1 MTNNAGKNHFL
12 LSLLAVMATLASAE
26 ARPAAQPH
34 VPKLVVNILI
44 DQLRSDYVEAFMPLY
59 GEGGFRRLFEEGCVY
74 TRGEYPMVQP
84 DRASAA
90 ATVAAGTTPYNH
102 GVTGRQW
109 FDRATLRPVQSVDDR
124 RYADTEGVTASAPT
138 SLAVSTLSDE
148 LKMATGGRA
157 LVYSIAPY
165 RDMAV
170 LAAGHAGDAAVWID
184 NRTGNWCTSSYYGTK
199 PAWVTSRNE
208 YGAIG
213 KLLKAV
219 KWLPYSQASE
229 SFSYFQQSG
238 APTSFDHKF
247 RGEGQ
252 FRSFKTSAL
261 VNEDVEALAEGCLSA
276 TALGQD
282 EATDYLAVAFY
293 AGTVEHRSVNEGG
306 AELQDTYVRLD
317 RAIAQLIAAVERKV
331 GTNRALFVVTSTGYS
346 DASAAGM
353 EQYRVPCGTFDMGK
367 ASALLNM
374 YLVAIYGQGQ
384 YVEGVLGRH
393 IYLNHKLIEDKQI
406 RSAELL
412 TRAQEFLLQLSG
424 VKDVYTSLRLQL
436 GVGTE
441 ILGRVRNG
449 YNVATC
455 GDLLIEVAPGWRFVN
470 EETYES
476 QFVRAAYVP
485 FPIILYGTGVSP
497 AVVSTPVSVDRI
509 APTLS
514 KAMRIRAPNACEA
527 IPLALQ

>member
-74 TRGEYPMVQP
+74 TRGEYPMAQP

-238 APTSFDHKF
+238 APTSFDPKF

-293 AGTVEHRSVNEGG
+293 AGTFEHRSVNEVG

-367 ASALLNM
+367 ASLSAMSRSDYFYAGSVLYALKDYRQAIENFSKMTDRTDSIGQIANYNLGYCYIQTGDKVSAMGAFKDASSAGADPDIREDAFFNYAKLSFDLNADSSVFQE
-374 YLVAIYGQGQ
+374 YLREY
-384 YVEGVLGRH
+384 
-393 IYLNHKLIEDKQI
+393 
-406 RSAELL
+406 S
-412 TRAQEFLLQLSG
+412 F
-424 VKDVYTSLRLQL
+424 
-436 GVGTE
+436 
-441 ILGRVRNG
+441 
-449 YNVATC
+449 
-455 GDLLIEVAPGWRFVN
+455 
-470 EETYES
+470 
-476 QFVRAAYVP
+476 P
-485 FPIILYGTGVSP
+485 FS
-497 AVVSTPVSVDRI
+497 
-509 APTLS
+509 
-514 KAMRIRAPNACEA
+514 
-527 IPLALQ
+527 